1 MPDILTK
8 YQGGYKG
15 VGIENVRS
23 RIQTVVKGSM
33 EIQSSA
39 QGTTVTL
46 KIPLAGEYHAFF
58 GSR

>member
-1 MPDILTK
+1 M
-8 YQGGYKG
+8 GG
-15 VGIENVRS
+15 GIENVRS
-23 RIQTVVKGSM
+23 RIQPVVQGSLA
-33 EIQSSA
+33 IHSSA

>member
-1 MPDILTK
+1 M
-8 YQGGYKG
+8 G
-15 VGIENVRS
+15 VGRENVRS